1 MRARSSAILSA
12 ALLSLL
18 LPAAASAQGSGIWA
32 VADNPSVDCEL
43 PLPATMVTGELGT
56 YLWVAD
62 AAEIDKVTIASESYL
77 EIVDTNWHEHGHDAE
92 ITTSADV
99 TAYIVWSCAPMNGE
113 PVQQNDPQ
121 EV

>member
-1 MRARSSAILSA
+1 MRARSSAVLAA
-12 ALLSLL
+12 ALLTLL
-18 LPAAASAQGSGIWA
+18 LPVAASAQSGFMA
-32 VADNPSVDCEL
+32 VADNPGVDCEL

-62 AAEIDKVTIASESYL
+62 SAEIDKVTLAADGPIEV
-77 EIVDTNWHEHGHDAE
+77 VDTNWHEHGHDAE
-92 ITTSADV
+92 ITTSVDV
-99 TAYIVWSCAPMNGE
+99 TAYVVWSCAPMNGE